1 MPLRWL
7 TTLGLMIGLQA
18 APACARTLD
27 VELEIQ
33 HIGGLLP
40 AAELDSMLASPEVQ
54 VSAVYEPRW
63 LIPGITAR
71 RESTLPLGSQLL
83 PILQRSEL
91 APQQIARHG
100 RTLSFSVSEKH
111 AEHRGYT
118 LANLQLFL
126 PMADGPGRP
135 QPSLEIIL
143 PELPA
148 NGQAQQH
155 ALLTRAGSIELGMR
169 LRYRWSDVS
178 AAMMQA
184 SALCSDTVQ
193 VIDSDHYRFRPS
205 HSHAGL
211 FSHLAS
217 AAHSGQRRVQLAEPV
232 PSELHGWVVE
242 RQQLVLLHIGG
253 VQVERLSLLASR
265 EASAQCQHS
274 LSYEALFADGQLV
287 EMQRSGYSSGCA
299 DDSSASQWMAASW
312 LNDGSL
318 ARLSSTQGQAPS
330 VSWDAFALGQPAH
343 CHASTNPPTRQ
354 PTPSQQQELQ
364 GYVQTLQHLRQ
375 AFLDN

>member
-18 APACARTLD
+18 APVCARTLD
-27 VELEIQ
+27 VELDIQ

-54 VSAVYEPRW
+54 VSAIYKPRW

-71 RESTLPLGSQLL
+71 RESTLPLGSKLL
-83 PILQRSEL
+83 PILQYSEL

-100 RTLSFSVSEKH
+100 RILSFSVSEKN

-135 QPSLEIIL
+135 QPNLEIIL

-148 NGQAQQH
+148 SGQAQQH
-155 ALLTRAGSIELGMR
+155 GVLTRAGSIELGFR
-169 LRYRWSDVS
+169 LRYRWSDAS
-178 AAMMQA
+178 AAITQT

-193 VIDSDHYRFRPS
+193 VIDTDHYRFRPS

-211 FSHLAS
+211 FSTLA
-217 AAHSGQRRVQLAEPV
+217 AETHNGQRSLQLAEPL
-232 PSELHGWVVE
+232 PSELQGWVIE
-242 RQQLVLLHIGG
+242 RQQLVQLPIDNML
-253 VQVERLSLLASR
+253 VERLSLLATR

-287 EMQRSGYSSGCA
+287 EMQRSGYHSGCA

-330 VSWDAFALGQPAH
+330 ISWDAFALGQPAR
-343 CHASTNPPTRQ
+343 CNSANSAPTRQ
-354 PTPSQQQELQ
+354 PTPNQQQELQ
-364 GYVQTLQHLRQ
+364 AYVQTLQRLRQ

>member
-18 APACARTLD
+18 TPVCARTLD
-27 VELEIQ
+27 VELDIQ
-33 HIGGLLP
+33 HIGGLLQ
-40 AAELDSMLASPEVQ
+40 ATELDSMLASPEVQ
-54 VSAVYEPRW
+54 VSAIYEPRW

-71 RESTLPLGSQLL
+71 RESTLPIGSKLL

-91 APQQIARHG
+91 SPQQIARHG
-100 RTLSFSVSEKH
+100 RTLSFSVSEKN

-126 PMADGPGRP
+126 PIADGPGRP

-148 NGQAQQH
+148 SGQAQQH
-155 ALLTRAGSIELGMR
+155 AVLARAGSIELGIR
-169 LRYRWSDVS
+169 LRYRWSDAS
-178 AAMMQA
+178 AAMTQA
-184 SALCSDTVQ
+184 SAPCSDTVQ
-193 VIDSDHYRFRPS
+193 VIDNDHYRFRPS

-211 FSHLAS
+211 FSHLAA
-217 AAHSGQRRVQLAEPV
+217 AAHSGQRSLQLAEPL
-232 PSELHGWVVE
+232 PGELHGWVME
-242 RQQLVLLHIGG
+242 RQQLVQLRVGD

-287 EMQRSGYSSGCA
+287 EMQRSGYHSGCA
-299 DDSSASQWMAASW
+299 DDSNASQWMAASW

-318 ARLSSTQGQAPS
+318 ARLASTHGQAPS
-330 VSWDAFALGQPAH
+330 ISWDAFSRDQPAR
-343 CHASTNPPTRQ
+343 CHSSTNPPPSQ

-364 GYVQTLQHLRQ
+364 AYVQTLQRLRQ

>member
-18 APACARTLD
+18 APAFARTLD
-27 VELEIQ
+27 VELDIQ

-40 AAELDSMLASPEVQ
+40 AAELDSMLASPTVQ
-54 VSAVYEPRW
+54 VSAIYKPRW

-71 RESTLPLGSQLL
+71 RESTLPLGSKLL

-91 APQQIARHG
+91 SPQQIARRG
-100 RTLSFSVSEKH
+100 RTLSFSVSEKN

-143 PELPA
+143 PELPPSA
-148 NGQAQQH
+148 QAQQH
-155 ALLTRAGSIELGMR
+155 ALLTQAGSIELGMR
-169 LRYRWSDVS
+169 LRYRWSD
-178 AAMMQA
+178 AQA
-184 SALCSDTVQ
+184 VMTQPSPRCSDNAQ
-193 VIDSDHYRFRPS
+193 IIDHDHYRFRPR

-211 FSHLAS
+211 FRHLA
-217 AAHSGQRRVQLAEPV
+217 AQTHSGQRNLQLAEPL
-232 PSELHGWVVE
+232 PSELQGWVIE
-242 RQQLVLLHIGG
+242 RQQLVQLPIDNVL
-253 VQVERLSLLASR
+253 VERLSLLATR

-274 LSYEALFADGQLV
+274 RSYEALFADGQLV
-287 EMQRSGYSSGCA
+287 EMQYSGYHSGCA
-299 DDSSASQWMAASW
+299 DDSSASQWLAASW

-318 ARLSSTQGQAPS
+318 AQLSSTQGQAPS
-330 VSWDAFALGQPAH
+330 NSWDAFALSQTTHCQANNGQPA
-343 CHASTNPPTRQ
+343 AQ
-354 PTPSQQQELQ
+354 PAPDQLQ
-364 GYVQTLQHLRQ
+364 ALQVHIQSVQRLRQ
-375 AFLDN
+375 AFLTD